1 MGFGS
6 RPLYFST
13 HNVINTHIDSELL
26 LGLMQRTERLV
37 VWCHKSHGREIVL
50 IKIEAALQ
58 LWIVTNGATEA
69 LDASQ

>member
-26 LGLMQRTERLV
+26 LVVMQCMEWLL

-50 IKIEAALQ
+50 IKIAALQ
-58 LWIVTNGATEA
+58 FGAAANDTTEA
-69 LDASQ
+69 PDASW